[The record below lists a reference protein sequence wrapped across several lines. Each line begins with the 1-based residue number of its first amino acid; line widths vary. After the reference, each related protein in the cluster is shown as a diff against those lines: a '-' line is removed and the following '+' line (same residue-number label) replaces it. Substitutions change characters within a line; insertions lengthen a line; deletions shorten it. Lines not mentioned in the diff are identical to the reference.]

1 MTAREPLVS
10 VGLPVRNGGPG
21 IQDTVHSILAQDRG
35 DLEVII
41 SDNGSDDGT
50 EDLCRDLART
60 DGRVHYHR
68 QPRNIG
74 LLNNFRWVISEARGR
89 YFRWIGHGDRL
100 EPSYLAR
107 TLDRFAAD
115 DRLILVTTQL
125 SFIEPDGLAHTAR
138 YRGRALESDRPVERF
153 AEMLRLQ
160 NDDYRLLDPLYG
172 LVRRAPIAAIPRR
185 NMLRDDEV
193 FAAKMALAGPWGH
206 VPEVLGHR
214 GWAYEPASELARKL
228 DVPAW
233 QAPLS
238 TLLQC
243 RELVAH
249 LSTVPLS
256 SAERRYAHRCVAR
269 LFLHRNG
276 RRVHRKIDRIA
287 AVARPTQAGDQRGPN
302 QEEEKRCAS
311 C

>member
-1 MTAREPLVS
+1 MTERDPLVS
-10 VGLPVRNGGPG
+10 VGLPVRNGGSCLEG
-21 IQDTVHSILAQDRG
+21 TIRSILAQERD

-41 SDNGSDDGT
+41 SDNGSNDGT
-50 EDLCRDLART
+50 EDLCRALAQA
-60 DGRVHYHR
+60 DDRVHYHR

-74 LLNNFRWVISEARGR
+74 LFNNFRWVINRARGR
-89 YFRWIGHGDRL
+89 YFRWIGHGDWL
-100 EPSYLAR
+100 EPGY
-107 TLDRFAAD
+107 LDRSLERFATD
-115 DRLILVTTQL
+115 DRLVVVTTQL
-125 SFIEPDGLAHTAR
+125 SFIEPDGRAHTAP
-138 YRGRALESDRPVERF
+138 YRGRALASDRPVERF

-172 LVRRAPIAAIPRR
+172 LVLRAPIAAIPRR
-185 NMLRDDEV
+185 NMLQEDQV

-206 VPEVLGHR
+206 VPEVLAHR
-214 GWAYEPASELARKL
+214 GWAYEPASDLARKL

-233 QAPLS
+233 QAPLA

-243 RELVAH
+243 RELLDH

-256 SAERRYAHRCVAR
+256 PADRRQAHRCVAR

-276 RRVHRKIDRIA
+276 QRVHRKLDRIVA
-287 AVARPTQAGDQRGPN
+287 AARTTQAGERRGPN
-302 QEEEKRCAS
+302 QEEENRCAS

>member
-1 MTAREPLVS
+1 MTVREPLVS
-10 VGLPVRNGGPG
+10 VGLPVRNGVSG

-50 EDLCRDLART
+50 EDLCRTLTRT
-60 DGRVHYHR
+60 DGRVRYHR

-74 LLNNFRWVISEARGR
+74 LLNNFRWVMSQSRGR

-100 EPSYLAR
+100 EPNYLAR
-107 TLDRFAAD
+107 SLERFAAD

-125 SFIEPDGLAHTAR
+125 SFIEPDGLTRTAV
-138 YRGRALESDRPVERF
+138 YGGRALESDRSVERF

-172 LVRRAPIAAIPRR
+172 LARRGPIAAIPRR
-185 NMLRDDEV
+185 NMLREDEV

-206 VPEVLGHR
+206 VPEVLAHR
-214 GWAYEPASELARKL
+214 GWAYEPASALARKL

-233 QAPLS
+233 QASLS

-243 RELVAH
+243 RELVAY

-256 SAERRYAHRCVAR
+256 PAERHYAHRCVAR

-276 RRVHRKIDRIA
+276 QRVHRKIDRIA
-287 AVARPTQAGDQRGPN
+287 AVARTRQTGDQGGPN
-302 QEEEKRCAS
+302 QEEEKQCAS

>member
-1 MTAREPLVS
+1 MTVREPLVS
-10 VGLPVRNGGPG
+10 VGLPVRNGVSG
-21 IQDTVHSILAQDRG
+21 IQDTVHSILGQDWG

-50 EDLCRDLART
+50 EDLCRALARA
-60 DGRVHYHR
+60 DGRVRYHR
-68 QPRNIG
+68 QHRNIG
-74 LLNNFRWVISEARGR
+74 LLNNFSWVMNEARGR
-89 YFRWIGHGDRL
+89 YFRWIGHGDQL
-100 EPSYLAR
+100 EPSYLTR
-107 TLDRFAAD
+107 TLERFAAD

-125 SFIEPDGLAHTAR
+125 SFIEPDGVARTAV
-138 YRGRALESDRPVERF
+138 YRGRALESDRAVERF

-160 NDDYRLLDPLYG
+160 NDDHRLLDPLYG
-172 LVRRAPIAAIPRR
+172 VVRRVPIAAIPRR

-206 VPEVLGHR
+206 VSEVLAHR
-214 GWAYEPASELARKL
+214 GWAYEPAPDLARKL

-233 QAPLS
+233 QTPLS

-243 RELVAH
+243 RELVAY

-256 SAERRYAHRCVAR
+256 PAERRYAYRCVAR
-269 LFLHRNG
+269 LFVHRNG
-276 RRVHRKIDRIA
+276 RRVRRKIDRIA
-287 AVARPTQAGDQRGPN
+287 VVARATKAGDRRDPN
-302 QEEEKRCAS
+302 QPEEKRCAS